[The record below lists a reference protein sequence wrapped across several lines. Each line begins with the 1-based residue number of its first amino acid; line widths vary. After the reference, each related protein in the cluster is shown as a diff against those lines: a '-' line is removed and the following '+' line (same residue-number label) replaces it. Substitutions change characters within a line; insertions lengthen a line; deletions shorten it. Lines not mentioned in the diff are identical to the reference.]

1 MEDKNKAYIK
11 VHKSLTRIED
21 DKFIEGKKYN
31 VMFIPK
37 GVKVGNVDFSQGVL
51 NPLVMIEDKFN
62 PNMMLAIYDKE
73 RLKDNAVSV
82 HVLKD
87 GKYEKV
93 RVDVDVLSEKVH
105 EANMKYLK
113 ERTQK
118 EEVKAEEEFEM

>member
-37 GVKVGNVDFSQGVL
+37 GVKVGNIDFSQGVL

-93 RVDVDVLSEKVH
+93 RVDIDVLSEKVH

-113 ERTQK
+113 ERTQNV
-118 EEVKAEEEFEM
+118 EAEEEFEM